1 MRRRISFQFHGS
13 RMSAVLG
20 ALVAAGVLLCLVLL
34 FLGLW
39 IVFVVAIVVVTL
51 VAIARALLT
60 RRPRSPRGSLKR
72 VTRSSKIRRRAFAT
86 DRRSSAQRS
95 STSAST
101 TLARTGMKA
110 E

>member
-60 RRPRSPRGSLKR
+60 RRPRDQSIETSYAVVEDPPPRIRDGS
-72 VTRSSKIRRRAFAT
+72 S
-86 DRRSSAQRS
+86 
-95 STSAST
+95 
-101 TLARTGMKA
+101 
-110 E
+110 

>member
-60 RRPRSPRGSLKR
+60 RRPRDESIKTSYAVVEDPPPRIRNGS
-72 VTRSSKIRRRAFAT
+72 S
-86 DRRSSAQRS
+86 
-95 STSAST
+95 
-101 TLARTGMKA
+101 
-110 E
+110 